1 MRQHSK
7 LHLPLP
13 KPPSEVHEP
22 RQGSDENK
30 KKKKKRGFKTLQLAR
45 HRRSRRPHMSRPR
58 AQGPIF
64 HPITQQRPTYITPV
78 IEGREGGEDG

>member
-13 KPPSEVHEP
+13 KPPSEDHEP
-22 RQGSDENK
+22 RQGSEEEK
-30 KKKKKRGFKTLQLAR
+30 KNRWIQNPAIGLPPTQ
-45 HRRSRRPHMSRPR
+45 SPSPMSRPR

-78 IEGREGGEDG
+78 IEEREGGEDG